1 MSRSTHRTQDE
12 DKRKRSFYYFL
23 FTFLFCLTAFLCF
36 IWFIIT
42 GKSFICE
49 GDGWEQHFKA
59 LVYYGR
65 YLRGIIRHLLFDH
78 RLIIPEWD
86 FYIGEGSDI
95 LNALHYYVIG
105 DPLTVP
111 AVFVPTRYMHWFYSF
126 SCIFR
131 IYLAGIAFSKLCF
144 GTGLKNRYGIMAGAI
159 GYCFSE
165 WSLINAARHPY
176 FLNPLIYFPLMIL
189 GIEKILRKEK
199 PYLFIII
206 AALSA
211 VSNFYFF
218 YIIAILAVLYAV
230 IRLFFLRG
238 RTIRERFLSLV
249 YMGIM
254 AFIGLF
260 IAGIVLLPV
269 MMMFLHDSRISVS
282 QTFFPFYPM
291 SYYCML
297 PSIVISGNTQYWLR
311 MGYTVPSV
319 LAVFLLFIKRKK
331 EDRFLRILVLVG
343 IGIILIPI
351 CGRVL
356 NGMSYMSNRWVWAFT
371 LLCMYILAAKW
382 EEMHALSGK
391 EWRRLLMCSL
401 FYYLACIIL
410 EKSRTPATLSA
421 IPAFFIALM
430 IMREGCAE
438 REDFGEESDMREYS
452 GGKGSPEESSGEK
465 SDPGKRTGEKRGL
478 RESFGGIRPTGR
490 KRKYMQTLMVV
501 LVMVS
506 AVNLAFWRYAPSE
519 GGELL
524 KCKNNRDIRKEWKNT
539 ELPTVKKVADPGYT
553 RITGGYLT
561 YNANIFSEISSTQYY
576 WSISN
581 PNVNLY
587 RTDLWMLENMYSRFR
602 GYDERTV
609 PLTLSAV
616 QYYSSGYGEGQ
627 GMPYG
632 YTLVWPKEGSPE
644 SAAPGV
650 YHIYKNE
657 YALPVGYCY
666 DTCYA
671 GDRWESLDPVQ
682 RQEAQLDGAFVEEKI
697 DGIMASGPAATDY
710 TCAFEIECRGNG
722 VTKTESGF
730 VTTAGNIKVVLTLPD
745 EGAETEEE
753 TGAETGTEADTETGT
768 EADTETETDTKTGGE
783 TYVGFEGLTFSPTSK
798 YDLYFGDAAVDPQ
811 GLFDEK
817 KWAALP
823 GEEKLDLRKDHF
835 YRNPVQDVDITAKS
849 SNGFEKTLS
858 YRQPESAFSSGRHD
872 YIINL
877 GYSEEPVTQIT
888 LTLRGRGVYS
898 YDALRVYRVPMDAYS
913 EKISKLKENVL
924 ENVQLGVNTLS
935 GDISTEKEK
944 LLCVAIPF
952 SEGWRA
958 SVDGQEVKV
967 YCLNKR
973 YLGLLIPS
981 GNHRVVFRYH
991 TPYKMIGLCVSG
1003 FGLCAFALVILLGE
1017 KKEKRHSGGTKR
1029 LRARKAAQRA

>member
-1 MSRSTHRTQDE
+1 MRQPACRTQA
-12 DKRKRSFYYFL
+12 DKNRKEHFYYPA
-23 FTFLFCLTAFLCF
+23 FTLLFCLAAFFCF
-36 IWFIIT
+36 IWFFAS

-59 LVYYGR
+59 LVYYAR
-65 YLRGIIRHLLFDH
+65 YLRGILRHLVYDH
-78 RLIIPEWD
+78 KLIIPEWD

-105 DPLTVP
+105 DPITVLS
-111 AVFVPTRYMHWFYSF
+111 VFVPTRHMHWFYSF

-199 PYLFIII
+199 PYLFIMI
-206 AALSA
+206 AAISA

-218 YIIAILAVLYAV
+218 YIIALLAVLYTV

-238 RTIRERFLSLV
+238 RTIRERVLSLL
-249 YMGIM
+249 YMGVM

-260 IAGIVLLPV
+260 MAGIVLLPV

-282 QTFFPFYPM
+282 QTFFPFYPL

-319 LAVFLLFIKRKK
+319 LAVFLLFIHRKK
-331 EDRFLRILVLVG
+331 EDRFLRVLVLVG

-351 CGRVL
+351 CGRIL

-391 EWRRLLMCSL
+391 EWRRLLICSL
-401 FYYLACIIL
+401 LYYFACIAL
-410 EKSRTPATLSA
+410 EKSRTPGTLSV

-430 IMREGCAE
+430 IMREGRSENGGAESACAV
-438 REDFGEESDMREYS
+438 R
-452 GGKGSPEESSGEK
+452 ESSGKESGEACAVQK
-465 SDPGKRTGEKRGL
+465 SSGEERGEKYRAQKSSGEEKGKE
-478 RESFGGIRPTGR
+478 R
-490 KRKYMQTLMVV
+490 MQALMVA
-501 LVMVS
+501 LVMIS

-581 PNVNLY
+581 PNVNRY

-609 PLTLSAV
+609 PLALSAV
-616 QYYSSGYGEGQ
+616 RYYSSGYGEGQ

-632 YTLVWPKEGSPE
+632 YTPVWPKEGSPE
-644 SAAPGV
+644 SARPGV

-671 GDRWESLDPVQ
+671 GDSWETLDPVQ

-697 DGIMASGPAATDY
+697 DGIMTSGPAAPDY
-710 TCAFEIECRGNG
+710 TLPFEIECSGNG
-722 VTKTESGF
+722 VTQTGNGF
-730 VTTAGNIKVVLTLPD
+730 VTTAGNTKVVLTLSG
-745 EGAETEEE
+745 EGAESDRESGIETATESVI
-753 TGAETGTEADTETGT
+753 
-768 EADTETETDTKTGGE
+768 ETDTETGGE

-811 GLFDEK
+811 NLFDQK
-817 KWAALP
+817 RWSALP
-823 GEEKLDLRKDHF
+823 GEEKLDLLKDHF

-877 GYSEEPVTQIT
+877 GYSEEPVTQVT
-888 LTLRGRGVYS
+888 LTLKGRGVYS
-898 YDALRVYRVPMDAYS
+898 FDALRIYRVPMDDYP
-913 EKISKLKENVL
+913 EKISKLRENVL
-924 ENVQLGVNTLS
+924 ENVQLGTNTLS
-935 GDISTEKEK
+935 GDISADKEK
-944 LLCVAIPF
+944 LLCLAIPF

-958 SVDGQEVKV
+958 SVDGREVRI

-973 YLGLLIPS
+973 YLGVLIPS
-981 GNHRVVFRYH
+981 GEHKVIFRYR
-991 TPYKMIGLCVSG
+991 TPYKMAGACVSV
-1003 FGLCAFALVILLGE
+1003 FGLCAFALVFLFGE
-1017 KKEKRHSGGTKR
+1017 KRKKTTSGVH
-1029 LRARKAAQRA
+1029 RA